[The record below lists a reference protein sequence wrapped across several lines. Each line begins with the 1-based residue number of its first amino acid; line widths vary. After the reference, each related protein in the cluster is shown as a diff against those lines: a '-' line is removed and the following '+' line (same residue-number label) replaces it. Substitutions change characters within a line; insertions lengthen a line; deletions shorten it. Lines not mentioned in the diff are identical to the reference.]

1 MARVQI
7 PPGAFF
13 NSYILVN
20 FMVKFVTDVFSE
32 SEANVVA
39 FGVDCP
45 ESLRE
50 VSQLVEPFDIDE
62 QHNLLENVRIFDA
75 GDVELAAVE
84 QKTKEILAAKKLPL
98 ILAKEH
104 VVTLHSMKAMPADVK
119 LVVFDAHADLKDEY
133 EGSKQSHACWL
144 RRWCEIGDCKNVAI
158 VGVRSCDEDEF
169 KFMRSNGVLCL
180 TSKEIKD
187 DLDAGKKRLREFI
200 GDSPVYVSVDMDV
213 FDPSIA
219 PAVKYA
225 VPGGLVYRE
234 FLSLIDVFKGK
245 KIVGMDCTE
254 IRPIEGNRITE
265 FLAVKILF
273 RILDGFKF

>member
-1 MARVQI
+1 
-7 PPGAFF
+7 
-13 NSYILVN
+13 
-20 FMVKFVTDVFSE
+20 MVKFVTDVFSE

-45 ESLRE
+45 ASLRE
-50 VSQLVEPFDIDE
+50 VSQLVEPFDID
-62 QHNLLENVRIFDA
+62 QQQNLLENVRIFDA
-75 GDVELAAVE
+75 GDFELDAVE
-84 QKTKEILAAKKLPL
+84 QKTKEILAAKKQPL

-104 VVTLHSMKAMPADVK
+104 VVTLHAMKAMSPRTK

-144 RRWCEIGDCKNVAI
+144 RRWCEIGDCKNVVV

-169 KFMRSNGVLCL
+169 EFMRSNGILFF

-187 DLDAGKKRLREFI
+187 GLANVKQRLQSFV
-200 GDSPVYVSVDMDV
+200 GDSAVYVSVDMDV

-225 VPGGLVYRE
+225 VPGGLAYRE
-234 FLSLIDVFKGK
+234 FLSLINVFKEK

-254 IRPIEGNRITE
+254 IRPLGKNKITE
-265 FLAVKILF
+265 FLAIKTIFKILDMK
-273 RILDGFKF
+273 RV